1 MNEKRLVISNEKK
14 LVINNVL
21 SDSARLY
28 PFLQEVGKELALP
41 AAVESSLNLALEEA
55 LVNSIQY
62 AYPEGVEGTITLLAD
77 YETDNHMLRFTLI
90 DQGIPFDPT
99 TVPEANTTL
108 ALEERPIGG
117 LGIFLIRQ
125 IMDKVEYKYTDGSN
139 CLYLW
144 KKII

>member
-1 MNEKRLVISNEKK
+1 MNEKRLTINNEKK

-28 PFLQEVGKELALP
+28 PFLQEISKELSLP
-41 AAVESSLNLALEEA
+41 ATLESSLNLALEEA

-62 AYPEGVEGTITLLAD
+62 AYPKGVEGTITLLAN
-77 YETDNHMLRFTLI
+77 YEANNRMLCFTLI
-90 DQGIPFDPT
+90 DQGTPFDPT
-99 TVPEANTTL
+99 AVSEADTTL
-108 ALEERPIGG
+108 ALEDRPIGG

-125 IMDKVEYKYTDGSN
+125 IMDKMEYQYADGSN

-144 KKII
+144 KRTI